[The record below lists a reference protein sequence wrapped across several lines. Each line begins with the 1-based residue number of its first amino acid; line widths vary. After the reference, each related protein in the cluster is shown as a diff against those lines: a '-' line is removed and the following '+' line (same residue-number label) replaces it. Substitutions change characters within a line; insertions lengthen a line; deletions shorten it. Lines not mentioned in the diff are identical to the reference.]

1 MIVLTVEE
9 PVGYSYGRGVTHL
22 SEKRHRGFVTLID
35 VDVELMEVEDTA
47 GIVANLME
55 RGGGITLPAEV
66 VEDDKTEF
74 GTTVGGIE
82 IDKVDNA
89 DSLSLGVVDHHP
101 YLTVGIDVVG
111 DVGHIV
117 VEHIAG
123 IGHIRRADIPEADV
137 VLDAIEQ
144 IEVFRLDGSQVDS

>member
-1 MIVLTVEE
+1 
-9 PVGYSYGRGVTHL
+9 
-22 SEKRHRGFVTLID
+22 
-35 VDVELMEVEDTA
+35 MEVKDTT
-47 GIVANLME
+47 GIVAYLME
-55 RGGGITLPAEV
+55 RGSGITLPAKV

-82 IDKVDNA
+82 VDKVDNA

-123 IGHIRRADIPEADV
+123 IRYVRRADVPEADI

-144 IEVFRLDGSQVDS
+144 VEVFGLDGS

>member
-9 PVGYSYGRGVTHL
+9 PVGYSHGRGVTHL
-22 SEKRHRGFVTLID
+22 SEKRQRSLVTLID
-35 VDVELMEVEDTA
+35 IDVELMEVKDTT
-47 GIVANLME
+47 GIVAYLME
-55 RGGGITLPAEV
+55 RGSGITLPAKV

-74 GTTVGGIE
+74 GTTVGRVE
-82 IDKVDNA
+82 VDKVDNA
-89 DSLSLGVVDHHP
+89 DSLSLSVVDHHP
-101 YLTVGIDVVG
+101 HLTVGIDVVG

-123 IGHIRRADIPEADV
+123 IGYVRRADVPEADI

-144 IEVFRLDGSQVDS
+144 VEIFGLDGS

>member
-1 MIVLTVEE
+1 MIVLTIEE
-9 PVGYSYGRGVTHL
+9 PVGYSHGRGVTHL
-22 SEKRHRGFVTLID
+22 SEKRQRGFVALINID
-35 VDVELMEVEDTA
+35 IELMEVEDTT
-47 GIVANLME
+47 GIVAYLME

-101 YLTVGIDVVG
+101 YLTVGIDVIG

-123 IGHIRRADIPEADV
+123 IRYVRRADVPEADI

-144 IEVFRLDGSQVDS
+144 VEVFGLDGS